1 MLRNSI
7 SPEINALGAVMIV
20 LTVSIP
26 LAAGYVTR
34 RFAKGSKGK

>member
-1 MLRNSI
+1 MLRTSI

-26 LAAGYVTR
+26 LAAGYVAR
-34 RFAKGSKGK
+34 RFARGNTP